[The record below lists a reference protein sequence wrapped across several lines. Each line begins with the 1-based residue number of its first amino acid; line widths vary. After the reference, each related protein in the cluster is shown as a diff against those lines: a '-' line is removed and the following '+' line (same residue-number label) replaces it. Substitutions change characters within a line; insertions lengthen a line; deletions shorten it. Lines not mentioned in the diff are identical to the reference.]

1 MRVMLRT
8 DLETRTVTLVLSE
21 SEWRALRE
29 VEPDSVGWLQSQIRT
44 RLAARMPAPSPEISE
59 DDEY

>member
-1 MRVMLRT
+1 MLRT

-29 VEPDSVGWLQSQIRT
+29 AEPDSVGWLQSQIRN
-44 RLAARMPAPSPEISE
+44 RLAAKAPAPQPSDVSE